1 MATTATAAGKR
12 PDWSDYY
19 RNGAP
24 REIIIIDD
32 DSPPPQLPS
41 LSAGS
46 TSSTGS
52 YHHHPYP
59 HQNQNHHYHQ
69 QQHQQQQQYSQ
80 QQQYQSK
87 HQQHRLPPQ
96 RQPSPYHQHQHQHQ
110 KLLQQPYQEPNHSS
124 SRYNQHNTHQSPNQQ
139 AHYSHN
145 QQNHYHEGPHHYDEE
160 LSPRSVMPPP
170 HPSHYPSSVA
180 SIPNQNHG
188 PGLGGL
194 GPGEGQARRS
204 NKRLPSADLD
214 YSITSGGG
222 DLSYS
227 TSALSSSNTGF
238 QFPPPIPHQRPSY
251 SGHPT
256 YSYSQHPRTQYDDPV
271 PSPSLNHTAHQSES
285 EHHPQQYHPHLDRQ
299 QQQQQQQQHN
309 GPPPPPQY
317 HPGYSYYS
325 GPPSPVFPPSY
336 SHIPLPTSSAVFD
349 HSRAYDP
356 VEVPPMKRKRRSIVD
371 AKYFSG
377 GPPPPT
383 HPSPHHQPYGT
394 GHHTQHHHQNQHHYH
409 HQPYPLQHP
418 REELPVLYPPPNLPS
433 ATNVVSGTACE
444 PTSTPWDDKEGHYIV
459 VPNQDLIKR
468 YKILRLLGQ
477 GTFGKVVE
485 CFDRETGQHCAIKI
499 IRAVQKYR
507 DASKTEIRVL
517 ATMKAYD
524 PENKFKC
531 LHLREWFDHR
541 NHVCMVFELLGQSIY
556 DWLKDNTF
564 CPFPP
569 NQIQQFAKQLLTSV
583 AFLHRLRLIHT
594 DLKPENILL
603 ANGDF
608 RMATY
613 KGKPG
618 IKMRRILKNPDIRL
632 IDFGSATFEEDH
644 HSSVVSTRH
653 YRAPEIILGLGWS
666 YPCDIWSVGCI
677 LIEFLTGEALFQT
690 HDNLEHLAMMQSV
703 LGPMPGKLIRA
714 SPLAYPNDETKKT
727 SRKFVKALRPLR

>member
-1 MATTATAAGKR
+1 M
-12 PDWSDYY
+12 
-19 RNGAP
+19 
-24 REIIIIDD
+24 
-32 DSPPPQLPS
+32 
-41 LSAGS
+41 
-46 TSSTGS
+46 
-52 YHHHPYP
+52 
-59 HQNQNHHYHQ
+59 
-69 QQHQQQQQYSQ
+69 
-80 QQQYQSK
+80 
-87 HQQHRLPPQ
+87 
-96 RQPSPYHQHQHQHQ
+96 
-110 KLLQQPYQEPNHSS
+110 
-124 SRYNQHNTHQSPNQQ
+124 
-139 AHYSHN
+139 
-145 QQNHYHEGPHHYDEE
+145 
-160 LSPRSVMPPP
+160 
-170 HPSHYPSSVA
+170 
-180 SIPNQNHG
+180 
-188 PGLGGL
+188 
-194 GPGEGQARRS
+194 
-204 NKRLPSADLD
+204 
-214 YSITSGGG
+214 
-222 DLSYS
+222 
-227 TSALSSSNTGF
+227 
-238 QFPPPIPHQRPSY
+238 
-251 SGHPT
+251 
-256 YSYSQHPRTQYDDPV
+256 
-271 PSPSLNHTAHQSES
+271 
-285 EHHPQQYHPHLDRQ
+285 
-299 QQQQQQQQHN
+299 
-309 GPPPPPQY
+309 
-317 HPGYSYYS
+317 
-325 GPPSPVFPPSY
+325 
-336 SHIPLPTSSAVFD
+336 PTSSAGFD

-356 VEVPPMKRKRRSIVD
+356 VEVPPIKRKRRSIVD

-377 GPPPPT
+377 LPPPT
-383 HPSPHHQPYGT
+383 HLPPHHQSYG
-394 GHHTQHHHQNQHHYH
+394 GHHTQHHHQNQHYQHHQH
-409 HQPYPLQHP
+409 HQPHPLQHP
-418 REELPVLYPPPNLPS
+418 REDLPVLHLPPNLPS

-459 VPNQDLIKR
+459 VPNQDLIPR

-485 CFDRETGQHCAIKI
+485 CFDRETGQRCAIKI

-524 PENKFKC
+524 PENDFKC
-531 LHLREWFDHR
+531 LHLREWFDHK

-703 LGPMPGKLIRA
+703 LGPMPDKLIRS
-714 SPLAYPNDETKKT
+714 SPKTTQKYFVDYRLAYPNDETKRN
-727 SRKFVKALRPLR
+727 SRKFVKALRPLRDYAVPVSSAPESLAFAEDFADLLSRLFAYDPADRISAAEALEHNYFKYEVDEAGQVLSVNK

>member
-1 MATTATAAGKR
+1 MIMATTATAAGKR

-52 YHHHPYP
+52 YHHHPTIIIINNNINSSNSILNNNNIS
-59 HQNQNHHYHQ
+59 QNINNIGFRLNVNHRHIINININIKSY
-69 QQHQQQQQYSQ
+69 
-80 QQQYQSK
+80 
-87 HQQHRLPPQ
+87 
-96 RQPSPYHQHQHQHQ
+96 
-110 KLLQQPYQEPNHSS
+110 
-124 SRYNQHNTHQSPNQQ
+124 YN
-139 AHYSHN
+139 SHIKN
-145 QQNHYHEGPHHYDEE
+145 
-160 LSPRSVMPPP
+160 RT
-170 HPSHYPSSVA
+170 
-180 SIPNQNHG
+180 INHG

-714 SPLAYPNDETKKT
+714 SPKTTQKYFVDNRLAYPNDETKKT